1 MPYLGKTPSQ
11 ATRKRYY
18 KTASGS
24 ETSISG
30 TMTVGGTLTFTDGE
44 FVDVSVNGVALVA
57 GTDYNTDTAN
67 TIAGLSALSAND
79 QVEIVVYDTFSV
91 FSGDVDSNMSVGGNL
106 SVTGTSTFSSD
117 VDLQGSA
124 GATLKLTS
132 TDTTG
137 ADTEL
142 LGQID
147 FVSSDSSTGSAGT
160 QARIKG
166 VYEDNGDSSGLE
178 FFCGASTG
186 SGTPTLFKRM
196 ILSHDGE
203 DPAAS
208 IITDD
213 NVANLA
219 LISTDADAS
228 VGPVLE
234 LVRNSG
240 SPADSD
246 LLGSINFIG
255 NDDGGNETT
264 FASISTQIGD
274 ASNGTESCGLQ
285 IKAMSGGS
293 LVSRADFLVSE
304 TVFNNGSIDLDFRVE
319 TDNDDNAFFIQGD
332 TGDIGISTNSPSTF
346 SAGNGMPTI
355 ALQGNDSTFT
365 DRSGALCFI
374 SQDGSTG
381 KTWMYQDTDMYIQS
395 ATNTDMLF
403 FTGNTERMKILS
415 GGNVDISAGHVLL
428 DNGYGINSAGNL
440 VFFTSSSEIARFD
453 SSGNFLVGKT
463 SSGSFTESS
472 VELNNTGY
480 VMSARNDGANIF
492 LSRQGSSSPEGAMIS
507 LSKVNTEIG
516 RIGVK
521 SSRMYMGSSS
531 TGLAFEGSQADS
543 IYPVSASGDG
553 SLRDNAI
560 DLGFASSRFDDVHA
574 TNGTIQTSDENEKQ
588 NIASLTSAEINA
600 AKAIS
605 KLFKT
610 YKWKD
615 KVTAKG
621 DAARTH
627 TGVVAQEVQKA
638 MTDAGLDATK
648 YAFWCSDTWWEVEE
662 TTTDDDG
669 KKHTGTVSY
678 QTEKDA
684 PEGATKRTR
693 LGVRYPELMSFVLAS
708 IEDRLTALENAQ

>member
-147 FVSSDSSTGSAGT
+147 FVSSDTSTGSTGT

-219 LISTDADAS
+219 LISTDTDAGH
-228 VGPVLE
+228 GPRLNM
-234 LVRNSG
+234 VRNPSEAG
-240 SPADSD
+240 ADGD
-246 LLGSINFIG
+246 NLG
-255 NDDGGNETT
+255 
-264 FASISTQIGD
+264 QI
-274 ASNGTESCGLQ
+274 
-285 IKAMSGGS
+285 
-293 LVSRADFLVSE
+293 
-304 TVFNNGSIDLDFRVE
+304 
-319 TDNDDNAFFIQGD
+319 FIQGYND
-332 TGDIGISTNSPSTF
+332 AGTPDFSRHIVGYYCGI
-346 SAGNGMPTI
+346 
-355 ALQGNDSTFT
+355 
-365 DRSGALCFI
+365 
-374 SQDGSTG
+374 
-381 KTWMYQDTDMYIQS
+381 
-395 ATNTDMLF
+395 
-403 FTGNTERMKILS
+403 
-415 GGNVDISAGHVLL
+415 
-428 DNGYGINSAGNL
+428 
-440 VFFTSSSEIARFD
+440 
-453 SSGNFLVGKT
+453 
-463 SSGSFTESS
+463 
-472 VELNNTGY
+472 
-480 VMSARNDGANIF
+480 
-492 LSRQGSSSPEGAMIS
+492 
-507 LSKVNTEIG
+507 
-516 RIGVK
+516 
-521 SSRMYMGSSS
+521 
-531 TGLAFEGSQADS
+531 
-543 IYPVSASGDG
+543 
-553 SLRDNAI
+553 
-560 DLGFASSRFDDVHA
+560 
-574 TNGTIQTSDENEKQ
+574 
-588 NIASLTSAEINA
+588 
-600 AKAIS
+600 
-605 KLFKT
+605 
-610 YKWKD
+610 
-615 KVTAKG
+615 VTA
-621 DAARTH
+621 
-627 TGVVAQEVQKA
+627 
-638 MTDAGLDATK
+638 
-648 YAFWCSDTWWEVEE
+648 Y
-662 TTTDDDG
+662 
-669 KKHTGTVSY
+669 
-678 QTEKDA
+678 
-684 PEGATKRTR
+684 
-693 LGVRYPELMSFVLAS
+693 
-708 IEDRLTALENAQ
+708 